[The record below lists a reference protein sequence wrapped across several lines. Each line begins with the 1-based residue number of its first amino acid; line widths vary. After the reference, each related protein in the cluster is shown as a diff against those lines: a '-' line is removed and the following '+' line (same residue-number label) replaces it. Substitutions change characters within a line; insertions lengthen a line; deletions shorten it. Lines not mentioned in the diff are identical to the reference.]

1 MVAFPGFAN
10 IYLKAMEVCKTD
22 IQNLI
27 RLLDKSAELIDKYC
41 KKPCEQDK
49 ARQCRKTSKKLKKKI
64 KNEDITNQWKERHGA
79 VQKWFR
85 WTKNDTGEI
94 LW

>member
-1 MVAFPGFAN
+1 
-10 IYLKAMEVCKTD
+10 MELCKTD

-49 ARQCRKTSKKLKKKI
+49 ARQCRKMSKKLQKISNNDRNKKNRKTVC
-64 KNEDITNQWKERHGA
+64 DI
-79 VQKWFR
+79 
-85 WTKNDTGEI
+85 
-94 LW
+94 